1 MVNGVKRRKSGAR
14 ACIQEIACV
23 ATVFKRVSGTEPLE
37 RERTNSP
44 GNTCYASFLVSDKI
58 LEPINNYLIQCRFN

>member
-1 MVNGVKRRKSGAR
+1 MVLKEENQGREPA
-14 ACIQEIACV
+14 IQEIACVV

-44 GNTCYASFLVSDKI
+44 GNTCYAGFLVSDKI

>member
-1 MVNGVKRRKSGAR
+1 MVLKEENQGREPA
-14 ACIQEIACV
+14 IQGIACVV

-44 GNTCYASFLVSDKI
+44 GNTFYAGFLVSDKI

>member
-1 MVNGVKRRKSGAR
+1 MVLKEENQRREPA
-14 ACIQEIACV
+14 IQEIACVV

-44 GNTCYASFLVSDKI
+44 GNTYAGFLVSDKI
-58 LEPINNYLIQCRFN
+58 LEPINNYLIQCCFN